1 MAGVRSVNAVPL
13 LSVADSAVAIKRVG
27 ITVYKLMRHV
37 FRPFLRRR
45 SAGSEGRSR
54 RSQITPKQ
62 GFEAPACL
70 CQYAALRAAPSR
82 TESFWPCQQQ
92 RGASDLFVPASLEVC
107 AHHFSLNVPV
117 SFRHSFA
124 MVPTGPPRRFATT
137 TSHGYQ
143 SISVSCH
150 CP

>member
-1 MAGVRSVNAVPL
+1 VKVGADAPRSL
-13 LSVADSAVAIKRVG
+13 
-27 ITVYKLMRHV
+27 
-37 FRPFLRRR
+37 
-45 SAGSEGRSR
+45 RSR
-54 RSQITPKQ
+54 DSKPLPVFVSMQRY
-62 GFEAPACL
+62 GL
-70 CQYAALRAAPSR
+70 LR
-82 TESFWPCQQQ
+82 QQQ
-92 RGASDLFVPASLEVC
+92 NLLILKVC